1 MTDSDIELDIS
12 WVKEYEEKD
21 NIKKIFYKN
30 KVNKINIH
38 TLYINTNNE
47 IDKSYREKIELKKNN
62 VLSKE
67 ELIFL
72 IKDKIE
78 PSNTSNKISLSKAK
92 YKLLSILLYNNTLEP
107 HNILEID
114 DTNYLKSINYLND
127 IDIEDTITFFN
138 KLNTIYII
146 LYENQP
152 SKNNKTKRVKITQK
166 KNTRRTRP

>member
-12 WVKEYEEKD
+12 WIKEYEEKD

-114 DTNYLKSINYLND
+114 DTNYLKSIIQEL
-127 IDIEDTITFFN
+127 
-138 KLNTIYII
+138 
-146 LYENQP
+146 LY
-152 SKNNKTKRVKITQK
+152 NN
-166 KNTRRTRP
+166 